1 MPSARLALSIP
12 NNAPLSLCENIPGM
26 LMDLF
31 EFALMRRDGHTGGI
45 EDNKP
50 RAGGSLVNSA
60 DEALLE
66 IIGTMFLIL
75 N

>member
-1 MPSARLALSIP
+1 
-12 NNAPLSLCENIPGM
+12 
-26 LMDLF
+26 MDLF